1 MWHCFDRKQ
10 TETKRNFYIGTNVIL
25 SQDKVTR
32 NSCWKQ
38 NESQKNIL
46 ETPGNKNPE
55 IGNKV
60 PSSGNTKKHFHGYNG
75 IVIHLSEHWFIK
87 RSFEMK

>member
-1 MWHCFDRKQ
+1 VETNGNIKKHGGNARKQ
-10 TETKRNFYIGTNVIL
+10 NH
-25 SQDKVTR
+25 
-32 NSCWKQ
+32 
-38 NESQKNIL
+38 
-46 ETPGNKNPE
+46 E